1 MNSKKYKQ
9 RTTWLTKET
18 RAGLKKLDDYLAR
31 QPWSD
36 NSDMETVMKTREL
49 ITNIEDRG
57 YYDFKEQTIL
67 NIIREGY
74 MDEKKLRKDVPN

>member
-18 RAGLKKLDDYLAR
+18 RTGLRKLDDYLAK

-36 NSDMETVMKTREL
+36 NLDMETVMKTREL
-49 ITNIEDRG
+49 ITKIEDKG